1 MVSLSSTW
9 EVSDLGELSLYA
21 CSEELL
27 GEALAKRPGSGLEVL
42 CPAVELGELHH
53 LLPHPCPAH
62 TSLALNTASPA
73 ARFPGVTSCYEPG
86 PSSVPALWQG
96 PLVHK
101 RFWFCPGVGANL
113 ALSSPSCCH
122 GCEQNIFTRIV
133 VGFIMGPLS
142 FPGGQKVSGQGQISP
157 LKCF

>member
-27 GEALAKRPGSGLEVL
+27 GEALAKRLGSGLEVL

-62 TSLALNTASPA
+62 TSLALNTAPA

-86 PSSVPALWQG
+86 PSSVPAL
-96 PLVHK
+96 
-101 RFWFCPGVGANL
+101 
-113 ALSSPSCCH
+113 
-122 GCEQNIFTRIV
+122 
-133 VGFIMGPLS
+133 
-142 FPGGQKVSGQGQISP
+142 
-157 LKCF
+157 